1 MTFKAIL
8 HRASTDSDG
17 EWTVVLKVPASNGPD
32 VAALALETGVVF
44 DVMVKPEGDG
54 NA

>member
-1 MTFKAIL
+1 MNFKAIL
-8 HRASTDSDG
+8 HRASVDGDG
-17 EWTVVLKVPASNGPD
+17 EWTVSFKVPATNGPD

-44 DVMVKPEGDG
+44 DVTVKPEGEG